1 MPSRS
6 ATSAASAARVSDVSA
21 AARSSASNGSSTYCT
36 RSPISRSGSAGAK
49 PWEVLADRGHDRAH
63 PVVRARSALL
73 AEPDLAKRQVHL
85 IEHDEQVGG
94 LDPVTIEQLAYGTA
108 GVVHERLRPR
118 DRDAHTVDRTFGDA
132 RVGRLE
138 RELSPRALREPGR
151 DLEADV
157 VARRGVA
164 LAGIPESHD
173 DAVDAR
179 GRFSA
184 SEESRESCQLRSQ
197 TPKGPVRS
205 DGAADA
211 SLFQVNDSVR
221 DLARGALVDWVQDE
235 DRLVG
240 PGLGHLTEVRREI
253 LRRHR
258 RDVVRPLGCAIAH
271 PDEHARA
278 MDELGRV
285 PTGAHARGVDVPAE
299 IRKTI
304 DGVPV
309 GAEPGVPRAN
319 MRQGNSEHARAVRA
333 EHERDASARRRQQ
346 DRVLDAVELTLERDV
361 LASEEPSHDLE
372 RFLES

>member
-1 MPSRS
+1 MPWHPLWRRRRRD
-6 ATSAASAARVSDVSA
+6 AD
-21 AARSSASNGSSTYCT
+21 
-36 RSPISRSGSAGAK
+36 AK

-73 AEPDLAKRQVHL
+73 AEPDLAERKVHL
-85 IEHDEQVGG
+85 VEDDEQVGR
-94 LDPVTIEQLAYGTA
+94 LDAITVEQLAYRAA

-118 DRDAHTVDRTFGDA
+118 DRDAHTVDRTLGNA

-138 RELSPRALREPGR
+138 RELGPRALREPGR

-164 LAGIPESHD
+164 LAWIPESHD

-221 DLARGALVDWVQDE
+221 DLARGALVDRVQDE
-235 DRLVG
+235 NRLVG

-253 LRRHR
+253 LRRHP
-258 RDVVRPLGCAIAH
+258 RDVVRPLGCAIAY

-278 MDELGRV
+278 VDELGRV
-285 PTGAHARGVDVPAE
+285 PTGAHARRVDVRAQ

-304 DGVPV
+304 DGVPI
-309 GAEPGVPRAN
+309 GTE
-319 MRQGNSEHARAVRA
+319 
-333 EHERDASARRRQQ
+333 
-346 DRVLDAVELTLERDV
+346 
-361 LASEEPSHDLE
+361 
-372 RFLES
+372 